1 MNDRRNDSGK
11 NGESNGSGSGAG
23 NGRNARGGSNAYIGC
38 YTKASLGEANS
49 ATTAASSSH
58 AADYNKTGLSA
69 TPVSI
74 SKSVGAAQLDL
85 MEDGESEMSW
95 IYVKLCDTCGL
106 ERLRGVHYL
115 VFSHHSATISQ

>member
-58 AADYNKTGLSA
+58 AADCNKTGLSA
-69 TPVSI
+69 TPVSK
-74 SKSVGAAQLDL
+74 SKSVGAWQL
-85 MEDGESEMSW
+85 
-95 IYVKLCDTCGL
+95 
-106 ERLRGVHYL
+106 
-115 VFSHHSATISQ
+115 